1 MCITPNAKHLVRA
14 VFCAI
19 CVGCNNPEKGIP
31 KRYAHTQGVNMQD
44 VTMQSVPTQHAPAQ
58 KHPGPSDREGT
69 GML

>member
-1 MCITPNAKHLVRA
+1 
-14 VFCAI
+14 
-19 CVGCNNPEKGIP
+19 
-31 KRYAHTQGVNMQD
+31 MQD